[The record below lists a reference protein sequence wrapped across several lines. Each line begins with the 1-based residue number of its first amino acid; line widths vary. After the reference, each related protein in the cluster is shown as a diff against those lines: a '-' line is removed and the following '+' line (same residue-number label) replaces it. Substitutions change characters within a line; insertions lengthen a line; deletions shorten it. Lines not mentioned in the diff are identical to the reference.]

1 MRLTPSVMI
10 LLLAAPLGGCLS
22 WPAFTQPVAQTEA
35 SRVAQ
40 TDALRAP
47 APAPR
52 RVVAP
57 QPQPNV
63 AQTVSSRRASARP
76 QTLTDGVP
84 ADVTGATRPIHLSP
98 EWWARENAL
107 EEKLRQKMIICRG
120 C

>member
-10 LLLAAPLGGCLS
+10 LVLAAPLGGCLS
-22 WPAFTQPVAQTEA
+22 WPAFNQPVAQTDV

-40 TDALRAP
+40 TDAPR

-52 RVVAP
+52 RVAAP
-57 QPQPNV
+57 QPDV

-84 ADVTGATRPIHLSP
+84 ADVTGTTRPIHLSP

-107 EEKLRQKMIICRG
+107 DEKLRQKMIICRG